1 MKKIIVVLTSMF
13 VLAIGSKAMAGPPSG
28 SAYLDG
34 GSSKV
39 AVILCHGRAQGP
51 RWKVVDPL
59 RKDINKQLGYHTLSL
74 QLPGKGKDWER
85 YAEVFPRAYEEIQA
99 GIDFLRKEKGVTKIY
114 LMGHSM
120 GSRMA
125 TAFLVEHPESG
136 IAGFIGVGIQNGGR
150 YPLDSN
156 SNLRKIKI
164 PVLDVYGDGGT
175 GKDKIEAEVRSDMVS
190 DRYIQ
195 VLIPKADHQFN
206 RGEEEM
212 VKAVVDWL
220 NKQAE

>member
-1 MKKIIVVLTSMF
+1 MSLFVLTLNYDA
-13 VLAIGSKAMAGPPSG
+13 LAGQPSG
-28 SAYLDG
+28 SAYIDG
-34 GSSKV
+34 GASKV
-39 AVILCHGRAQGP
+39 AVILCHGRAQHP

-59 RKDINKQLGYHTLSL
+59 RKEINKQLGFHTLSL
-74 QLPGKGKDWER
+74 QMPGKGKDWGK
-85 YAEVFPRAYEEIQA
+85 YAEVFPAAYREIQS

-125 TAFLVEHPESG
+125 TAFLAEHPDSG
-136 IAGFIGVGIQNGGR
+136 IAAFIGVGIKNGGD

-164 PVLDVYGDGGT
+164 PVLDVYGDGGD
-175 GKDKIEAEVRSDMVS
+175 GEDKKEAQQRADMVS
-190 DRYIQ
+190 DRYKQI
-195 VLIPKADHQFN
+195 VIPGADHQFN
-206 RGEEEM
+206 TGEDAM

-220 NKQAE
+220 KSQGQ

>member
-1 MKKIIVVLTSMF
+1 MKKVLGVLISMF
-13 VLAIGSKAMAGPPSG
+13 FLSTGGKAIASPPSG

-34 GSSKV
+34 GVSNV
-39 AVILCHGRAQGP
+39 GVILCHGRAQHP

-59 RKDINKQLGYHTLSL
+59 RKEINKQLGYHTLSL

-85 YAEVFPRAYEEIQA
+85 YAEEFPRAYGEIQA

-125 TAFLVEHPESG
+125 TAFLAEHPDSG
-136 IAGFIGVGIQNGGR
+136 IAGFIGVGIKNGGK

-164 PVLDVYGDGGT
+164 PVLDVYGDGGD
-175 GKDKIEAEVRSDMVS
+175 GKDRIEAEARADMVS
-190 DRYIQ
+190 DRYKQ
-195 VLIPKADHQFN
+195 VLIPKADHVFDT
-206 RGEEEM
+206 GEEEM

-220 NKQAE
+220 KKQAE